1 MAVSSG
7 LGQAHKPDQASLF
20 RRCAIDPART
30 ATRLGRTLC
39 VRVQLGGLGTHGVS
53 WRASLQH
60 TPQSRQPNAVFEG
73 TVWVH
78 LPPTTPCVHAE
89 PRPLHKALHVTQQ
102 QVHLPQPWSDLQTEG
117 ASLPAEPVAVARAG
131 AAPVV
136 LLSVVAEARLVSA
149 GAWQLGW
156 SGVGWRR
163 RRCGCCCCCGCSR
176 SCREHCR
183 HCCLQVNIFW
193 PLLNL
198 VPVPPLALQRRG
210 CARTSPLLKRLVGP
224 AMPRL
229 GTIQITELVR
239 GISWHNVNLQAN
251 EPASSFSVRWNMATP
266 AIVSRAPP
274 AMVGTNKNTL
284 MPAFR
289 MRVWRS

>member
-1 MAVSSG
+1 MVRGWLA
-7 LGQAHKPDQASLF
+7 ASPLW
-20 RRCAIDPART
+20 
-30 ATRLGRTLC
+30 LL
-39 VRVQLGGLGTHGVS
+39 LLL
-53 WRASLQH
+53 WMLSLL
-60 TPQSRQPNAVFEG
+60 PGALSPL
-73 TVWVH
+73 
-78 LPPTTPCVHAE
+78 LPP
-89 PRPLHKALHVTQQ
+89 
-102 QVHLPQPWSDLQTEG
+102 
-117 ASLPAEPVAVARAG
+117 
-131 AAPVV
+131 
-136 LLSVVAEARLVSA
+136 LL
-149 GAWQLGW
+149 
-156 SGVGWRR
+156 
-163 RRCGCCCCCGCSR
+163 
-176 SCREHCR
+176 
-183 HCCLQVNIFW
+183 F
-193 PLLNL
+193 